1 MPDTD
6 FSAFGLSMAEVNDI
20 DHALKSYSQRFN
32 RDERDDA
39 VADGWCAV
47 LTFPYE
53 TPPKNWPAGRP
64 RTEQVH
70 YLRRVAC
77 KAAAKFVNR
86 HAYDAPLDHN
96 GNAQTRRMTDHIPE

>member
-20 DHALKSYSQRFN
+20 DHALKSYCMRFEW
-32 RDERDDA
+32 DEREDA
-39 VADGWCAV
+39 VADGWLAV
-47 LTFPYE
+47 LTFPY
-53 TPPKNWPAGRP
+53 TSPPKNYPAGKP
-64 RTEQVH
+64 REEQIY
-70 YLRRVAC
+70 YLKRVSC
-77 KAAAKFVNR
+77 NAAAKFVNR